1 MLGFIRGKGGE
12 LRAGY
17 QCAAKLGA
25 WTARKDSQGN
35 FQVDAQALE
44 VNSHWIKYQP
54 LELRLFIGQNRKKW
68 IWLDV
73 RVSEPGGL
81 LAIAT
86 KGEPE
91 K

>member
-25 WTARKDSQGN
+25 WTARKDSGGN
-35 FQVDAQALE
+35 FVVDAQALE
-44 VNSHWIKYQP
+44 VNSHWIKYRP
-54 LELRLFIGQNRKKW
+54 LELKLLIGRGRKSW
-68 IWLDV
+68 SWPDV
-73 RVSEPGGL
+73 QVSEPGGL

-86 KGEPE
+86 KGEPQ